1 MPDLPY
7 QLINTTS
14 SLAILWFLIY
24 YFFSLRSKEKTL
36 DEKEKNLETAHR
48 QIIDSSMAKE
58 KQILDSAMT
67 QANQILETTTQ
78 QASQIIAGAQYT
90 SQNSKTIL
98 DQAIKNMV
106 LELQNISS
114 STKLTTDQTLQKIIA
129 DTHKE
134 TLDTSHS
141 FLNNYSY
148 TLKEVTKTSVNDLQI
163 VVKNLE
169 VDLQKQISE
178 FNQTLLPKLEKDVDD
193 YKQLR
198 LKQAEQIINRIIQK
212 ASTEIFGKMISFS
225 DHQDI
230 MIKSLEKAKK
240 EGIFD

>member
-7 QLINTTS
+7 QLINITA
-14 SLAILWFLIY
+14 SLSILWFLIY
-24 YFFSLRSKEKTL
+24 YFFKLRSKEKAL
-36 DEKEKNLETAHR
+36 EEKEKTIETSHR
-48 QIIDSSMAKE
+48 QIVDSSMAKE
-58 KQILDSAMT
+58 KQILDGAMT
-67 QANQILETTTQ
+67 QASQILETTTQ

-114 STKLTTDQTLQKIIA
+114 STKLTTDQTLQKIIV

-134 TLDTSHS
+134 TLDTSHN
-141 FLNNYSY
+141 FLNSYSS
-148 TLKEVTKTSVNDLQI
+148 TLKEVTKTSISDLQI

-178 FNQTLLPKLEKDVDD
+178 FNQTLLPKLEKDVDE

-198 LKQAEQIINRIIQK
+198 LKQAEQTVNRIIQK
-212 ASTEIFGKMISFS
+212 ASIEIFGKMISFT

-230 MIKSLEKAKK
+230 MIKSLERAKK
-240 EGIFD
+240 EGIFE